1 MTKPASPSAS
11 PDIGFAES
19 SLGQSLLRVLAEG
32 STSNRAIADYLLRN
46 QVRVTAL
53 GVEEL
58 AEACAVS
65 TATISRFA
73 RDLGFKNYAAMRG
86 AVAETLQ
93 SVLQPVEKLRSTI
106 ARKASAGS
114 STSAPALESMHYAEA
129 GITAT
134 SRALDGAQ
142 IERIGKLLTTAGT
155 VYVMGFGLSTFLAG
169 ALAMHLQPFCRHV
182 VEVAGSGGT
191 EVAASHLA
199 NITARDV
206 LVVISLPRYTLAVVP
221 LTRFARDTGATVVA
235 ITDSPASPLAELGH
249 HVLYAH
255 SAHPVL
261 PSSSSSTLAV
271 IEALAVSLM
280 TSNKA
285 NVAKAARHTEAIAA
299 YLVGDHQIRTGSTQK
314 KEGARTRRTVKPRG
328 SIDE

>member
-1 MTKPASPSAS
+1 MTSAVPSSAS

-32 STSNRAIADYLLRN
+32 SASNRAIADYVLRN

-53 GVEEL
+53 GIEEL
-58 AEACAVS
+58 ADACAVS

-106 ARKASAGS
+106 ARRTAKAS
-114 STSAPALESMHYAEA
+114 PALESLGYAEA
-129 GITAT
+129 AITAT
-134 SRALDGAQ
+134 SRALAGTQ
-142 IERIGKLLTTAGT
+142 IDRIGAVLTKART
-155 VYVMGFGLSTFLAG
+155 VYVLGFGLSSFLAG

-182 VEVAGSGGT
+182 VEAAASGGT

-199 NITARDV
+199 TITGKDV
-206 LVVISLPRYTLAVVP
+206 LVVISLPRYTLDAAS
-221 LTRFARDTGATVVA
+221 LTRFARDAGATIVS

-255 SAHPVL
+255 STHPVL
-261 PSSSSSTLAV
+261 PSSSSAALAV

-299 YLVGDHQIRTGSTQK
+299 YLYGEHQIRKLVK
-314 KEGARTRRTVKPRG
+314 KT
-328 SIDE
+328 

>member
-1 MTKPASPSAS
+1 MTSAVPSSAS

-32 STSNRAIADYLLRN
+32 SASNRAIADYVLRN

-53 GVEEL
+53 GIEEL
-58 AEACAVS
+58 ADACDVS

-73 RDLGFKNYAAMRG
+73 RDLGFRNYAAMRG

-106 ARKASAGS
+106 ARRAAKAS
-114 STSAPALESMHYAEA
+114 PALESLGYAEA
-129 GITAT
+129 AITAT
-134 SRALDGAQ
+134 SRALAGTQIDRVGAV
-142 IERIGKLLTTAGT
+142 LTKART
-155 VYVMGFGLSTFLAG
+155 VYVLGFGLSSFLAG

-182 VEVAGSGGT
+182 VEAAASGGT

-199 NITARDV
+199 TITDKDV
-206 LVVISLPRYTLAVVP
+206 LVVISLPRYTLDAAS
-221 LTRFARDTGATVVA
+221 LTRFARDAGATIVS

-255 SAHPVL
+255 STHPVL
-261 PSSSSSTLAV
+261 PSSSSAALAV

-299 YLVGDHQIRTGSTQK
+299 YLYGEHQIRKLVK
-314 KEGARTRRTVKPRG
+314 KT
-328 SIDE
+328 

>member
-1 MTKPASPSAS
+1 MMNSSTRSSAS

-19 SLGQSLLRVLAEG
+19 SLGQALLRVLAEG
-32 STSNRAIADYLLRN
+32 SVSNRAIADYLLRN
-46 QVRVTAL
+46 QMRVTAL
-53 GVEEL
+53 GIEEL
-58 AEACAVS
+58 AEACEVS

-106 ARKASAGS
+106 ARRAAAAS
-114 STSAPALESMHYAEA
+114 PALESMGYAEA
-129 GITAT
+129 SITAT
-134 SRALDGAQ
+134 TRALDGALVD
-142 IERIGKLLTTAGT
+142 RVGTVLTKARS

-169 ALAMHLQPFCRHV
+169 TLAMHLQPFCTHV

-199 NITARDV
+199 NIGSKDV
-206 LVVISLPRYTLAVVP
+206 LVVISLPRYTLAAVP
-221 LTRFARDTGATVVA
+221 LTRFARDSGATIVS

-261 PSSSSSTLAV
+261 PSSGSSVLAL

-299 YLVGDHQIRTGSTQK
+299 YLYGGESPVRTGSTQK
-314 KEGARTRRTVKPRG
+314 KEGARKRRTEKQ
-328 SIDE
+328 S

>member
-1 MTKPASPSAS
+1 MTPAAPSSAS

-32 STSNRAIADYLLRN
+32 SVSNRAIADYLLRN

-53 GVEEL
+53 GIEEL
-58 AEACAVS
+58 AEACEVS

-93 SVLQPVEKLRSTI
+93 SLLQPIEKLRSTI
-106 ARKASAGS
+106 ARKAAA
-114 STSAPALESMHYAEA
+114 TSPALESLSYAEA

-134 SRALDGAQ
+134 SRALAGAQ
-142 IERIGKLLTTAGT
+142 LDRIGAVFTKART
-155 VYVMGFGLSTFLAG
+155 VYVMGFGLSSFLAG
-169 ALAMHLQPFCRHV
+169 ALAMHLQPFCQHV
-182 VEVAGSGGT
+182 VEVAASGGT

-199 NITARDV
+199 NITGKDV

-221 LTRFARDTGATVVA
+221 LTRFARDKGATVVS

-261 PSSSSSTLAV
+261 PSSGSSTLAV

-299 YLVGDHQIRTGSTQK
+299 YLYGEHQIRTGSTQK
-314 KEGARTRRTVKPRG
+314 KPKGRIA
-328 SIDE
+328 

>member
-1 MTKPASPSAS
+1 MAHPAPSNAS

-19 SLGQSLLRVLAEG
+19 ALGQSLLRMLAEG

-53 GVEEL
+53 GIEEL
-58 AEACAVS
+58 ADACAVS

-106 ARKASAGS
+106 ARRTAKAS
-114 STSAPALESMHYAEA
+114 PALESLGYAEA
-129 GITAT
+129 ALTAT
-134 SRALDGAQ
+134 RRGVGGDE
-142 IERIGKLLTTAGT
+142 IDRIGAVLTKART
-155 VYVMGFGLSTFLAG
+155 VYVLGFGLSTFLAG
-169 ALAMHLQPFCRHV
+169 TLAMHLQPFCRHV
-182 VEVAGSGGT
+182 VEAAASGGT

-199 NITARDV
+199 TITDKDV
-206 LVVISLPRYTLAVVP
+206 LVVISLPRYTLDAAS
-221 LTRFARDTGATVVA
+221 LTRFARDAGATIVS

-255 SAHPVL
+255 STHPVL
-261 PSSSSSTLAV
+261 PSSSSAALAV

-285 NVAKAARHTEAIAA
+285 NVAKAARHTQAIAA
-299 YLVGDHQIRTGSTQK
+299 YLYGEHQIRKLVK
-314 KEGARTRRTVKPRG
+314 KT
-328 SIDE
+328 

>member
-1 MTKPASPSAS
+1 MTPAAPPSAS

-19 SLGQSLLRVLAEG
+19 SLGQALLRVLAEG
-32 STSNRAIADYLLRN
+32 SASNRAIADYVLRN

-58 AEACAVS
+58 AEACEVS

-73 RDLGFKNYAAMRG
+73 RDLGFKSYAAMRG

-106 ARKASAGS
+106 ARRATAAS
-114 STSAPALESMHYAEA
+114 PALESLGYAEA
-129 GITAT
+129 AIAAT
-134 SRALDGAQ
+134 SRALAAAQ
-142 IERIGKLLTTAGT
+142 LDRIGAVFTRART
-155 VYVMGFGLSTFLAG
+155 VYVLGFGLSSFLAG

-182 VEVAGSGGT
+182 VEVAASGGT

-199 NITARDV
+199 NIGGRDV

-221 LTRFARDTGATVVA
+221 LTRFARDSGATVVS

-261 PSSSSSTLAV
+261 PSSSSAALAV

-299 YLVGDHQIRTGSTQK
+299 YLFGEHQIRSSTQK
-314 KEGARTRRTVKPRG
+314 KEGARRRQPAKK
-328 SIDE
+328 S

>member
-1 MTKPASPSAS
+1 MIPAASNSAAT

-19 SLGQSLLRVLAEG
+19 GLGQALRRMLAEG
-32 STSNRAIADYLLRN
+32 SASNRAIADYLLRN

-73 RDLGFKNYAAMRG
+73 RDLGFRNFAAMRG

-106 ARKASAGS
+106 ARRAVQS
-114 STSAPALESMHYAEA
+114 PALESLGYAEA
-129 GITAT
+129 AITAT
-134 SRALDGAQ
+134 SAALAGDR
-142 IERIGKLLTTAGT
+142 IDRIGAMLTKARA
-155 VYVMGFGLSTFLAG
+155 VYVLGFGLSSFLAG

-182 VEVAGSGGT
+182 IDVAVGGGT

-199 NITARDV
+199 TITAKDV
-206 LVVISLPRYTLAVVP
+206 LVVISLPRYTLDAVS
-221 LTRFARDTGATVVA
+221 LTRFARDSGATIVS
-235 ITDSPASPLAELGH
+235 ITDSPASPLAALGH

-255 SAHPVL
+255 STHPVL
-261 PSSSSSTLAV
+261 PSSSSAALAV

-285 NVAKAARHTEAIAA
+285 NVAKAARHTGAIAA
-299 YLVGDHQIRTGSTQK
+299 YLVGEHQIRSSTQK
-314 KEGARTRRTVKPRG
+314 RSTKK
-328 SIDE
+328 S

>member
-1 MTKPASPSAS
+1 MAPASPSSAS

-32 STSNRAIADYLLRN
+32 SASNRAIADYVLRN

-53 GVEEL
+53 GIEEL
-58 AEACAVS
+58 ADACDVS

-106 ARKASAGS
+106 ARRTAKAS
-114 STSAPALESMHYAEA
+114 PALESLGYAEA
-129 GITAT
+129 AITAT
-134 SRALDGAQ
+134 SRALAGSEIDRVGTV
-142 IERIGKLLTTAGT
+142 LTKART
-155 VYVMGFGLSTFLAG
+155 VYVLGFGLSSFLAG

-182 VEVAGSGGT
+182 VEAAASGGT

-199 NITARDV
+199 TITDKDV
-206 LVVISLPRYTLAVVP
+206 LVVISLPRYTLDAAS
-221 LTRFARDTGATVVA
+221 LTRFARDTGATIVS

-261 PSSSSSTLAV
+261 PSSSSAALAV

-299 YLVGDHQIRTGSTQK
+299 YLHGEHQIRKLVK
-314 KEGARTRRTVKPRG
+314 KT
-328 SIDE
+328 

>member
-1 MTKPASPSAS
+1 MTPQTPSSAS

-19 SLGQSLLRVLAEG
+19 TLGQSLLRVLAEG
-32 STSNRAIADYLLRN
+32 SASNRAIADYVLRN

-53 GVEEL
+53 GIEEL
-58 AEACAVS
+58 ADACDVS

-106 ARKASAGS
+106 ARRAAKA
-114 STSAPALESMHYAEA
+114 APALESLGYAEA
-129 GITAT
+129 ALTAT
-134 SRALDGAQ
+134 RRGLAGNEIDRVGA
-142 IERIGKLLTTAGT
+142 LLTKART
-155 VYVMGFGLSTFLAG
+155 VYVLGFGLSSFLAG

-182 VEVAGSGGT
+182 VEVAASGGT

-199 NITARDV
+199 TITDRDV
-206 LVVISLPRYTLAVVP
+206 LVVISLPRYTLDVVP
-221 LTRFARDTGATVVA
+221 LTRFARDAGVTVVS

-261 PSSSSSTLAV
+261 PSSSSAALAV

-299 YLVGDHQIRTGSTQK
+299 YLYGEHQIRTGSTQK
-314 KEGARTRRTVKPRG
+314 KLVKKT
-328 SIDE
+328 

>member
-1 MTKPASPSAS
+1 MSPSAPASAS

-32 STSNRAIADYLLRN
+32 SASNRAIADYVLRN

-53 GVEEL
+53 GIEEL
-58 AEACAVS
+58 ADACAVS

-106 ARKASAGS
+106 ARRTARVS
-114 STSAPALESMHYAEA
+114 PALESLGYAEA
-129 GITAT
+129 AITAT
-134 SRALDGAQ
+134 SRALAGTQIDRVGAV
-142 IERIGKLLTTAGT
+142 LTRART
-155 VYVMGFGLSTFLAG
+155 VYVLGFGLSSFLAG

-182 VEVAGSGGT
+182 VEVAASGGT

-199 NITARDV
+199 TVTGKDV
-206 LVVISLPRYTLAVVP
+206 LVVISLPRYTLDAAS
-221 LTRFARDTGATVVA
+221 LTRFARDAGATIVS

-255 SAHPVL
+255 STHPVL
-261 PSSSSSTLAV
+261 PSSSSAALAV
-271 IEALAVSLM
+271 IEALAVALM

-299 YLVGDHQIRTGSTQK
+299 YLHGEHQIRTGSTQK
-314 KEGARTRRTVKPRG
+314 KK
-328 SIDE
+328 S

>member
-1 MTKPASPSAS
+1 MTPAAPLSAS

-19 SLGQSLLRVLAEG
+19 SLGRSLLRVLAEG
-32 STSNRAIADYLLRN
+32 SASNRTIADYLLRN
-46 QVRVTAL
+46 QMRVTAL
-53 GVEEL
+53 GIEEL
-58 AEACAVS
+58 AEACEVS

-106 ARKASAGS
+106 ARKAQAAS
-114 STSAPALESMHYAEA
+114 PALESLHYAEA
-129 GITAT
+129 AITAT

-142 IERIGKLLTTAGT
+142 LDRIGAVFTKART

-169 ALAMHLQPFCRHV
+169 TLAMHLQPFCRHV
-182 VEVAGSGGT
+182 VEVAASGGT

-199 NITARDV
+199 NIGSKDV
-206 LVVISLPRYTLAVVP
+206 LVVISLPRYTLAGVP
-221 LTRFARDTGATVVA
+221 LTRFARDNGATVVS

-261 PSSSSSTLAV
+261 PSSSSAVLAV

-299 YLVGDHQIRTGSTQK
+299 YLYGDHHPKRSR
-314 KEGARTRRTVKPRG
+314 A
-328 SIDE
+328 

>member
-1 MTKPASPSAS
+1 MSPSAKANAS

-19 SLGQSLLRVLAEG
+19 SLGQSLLRMLAEG
-32 STSNRAIADYLLRN
+32 SASNRTIADHLLRN

-53 GVEEL
+53 GIEEL
-58 AEACAVS
+58 AEACEVS

-73 RDLGFKNYAAMRG
+73 RDLGFKNYAAMRS

-106 ARKASAGS
+106 ARRSAS
-114 STSAPALESMHYAEA
+114 PALESLGYAEA
-129 GITAT
+129 GIIAT
-134 SRALDGAQ
+134 SRALTKD
-142 IERIGKLLTTAGT
+142 ELDRIGSVLMRART
-155 VYVMGFGLSTFLAG
+155 VYVLGFGLSTFLAG

-182 VEVAGSGGT
+182 VEVAAAGGT
-191 EVAASHLA
+191 EVAASQLA
-199 NITARDV
+199 TVTDKDV
-206 LVVISLPRYTLAVVP
+206 LVVISLPRYTLAAVS
-221 LTRFARDTGATVVA
+221 LTRFARDSGATIVS

-261 PSSSSSTLAV
+261 PSSSSAALAV

-299 YLVGDHQIRTGSTQK
+299 YLYGEHQIRSSSTQK
-314 KEGARTRRTVKPRG
+314 KEGARKRQSVKK
-328 SIDE
+328 S

>member
-1 MTKPASPSAS
+1 MAPASPSRAS
-11 PDIGFAES
+11 PDIGFAKS

-32 STSNRAIADYLLRN
+32 SASNRAIADYVLRN

-53 GVEEL
+53 GIEEL
-58 AEACAVS
+58 ADACDVS

-106 ARKASAGS
+106 ARRSAKAS
-114 STSAPALESMHYAEA
+114 PALESLGYAEA
-129 GITAT
+129 AITAT
-134 SRALDGAQ
+134 SRALAGSEIDRVGTV
-142 IERIGKLLTTAGT
+142 LTKART
-155 VYVMGFGLSTFLAG
+155 VYVLGFGLSSFLAG

-182 VEVAGSGGT
+182 VEAAASGGT

-199 NITARDV
+199 TITDKDV
-206 LVVISLPRYTLAVVP
+206 LVVISLPRYTLDAAS
-221 LTRFARDTGATVVA
+221 LTRFARDTGATIVS

-255 SAHPVL
+255 STHPVL
-261 PSSSSSTLAV
+261 PSSSSAALAV

-299 YLVGDHQIRTGSTQK
+299 YLHGEHQIRKLVK
-314 KEGARTRRTVKPRG
+314 KT
-328 SIDE
+328 

>member
-1 MTKPASPSAS
+1 MTSAAPPSAS

-19 SLGQSLLRVLAEG
+19 SLGRSLLRVLAEG
-32 STSNRAIADYLLRN
+32 SASNRAIADYLLRN

-53 GVEEL
+53 GVGEL
-58 AEACAVS
+58 ADACAVS

-73 RDLGFKNYAAMRG
+73 RDLGFRNYAAMRG

-114 STSAPALESMHYAEA
+114 SKPVPALESLSYAEA
-129 GITAT
+129 GITVT
-134 SRALDGAQ
+134 SRALAGAQ
-142 IERIGKLLTTAGT
+142 LDRIGAVLTKAGT
-155 VYVMGFGLSTFLAG
+155 VYVMGFGLSCFLAG

-182 VEVAGSGGT
+182 VEVAASGGT

-199 NITARDV
+199 NITSKDV
-206 LVVISLPRYTLAVVP
+206 LVVISLPRYTLAAVP
-221 LTRFARDTGATVVA
+221 LTRFARDSGATVVSV
-235 ITDSPASPLAELGH
+235 TDSPASPLAELGH

-261 PSSSSSTLAV
+261 PSSGSSTLAV

-299 YLVGDHQIRTGSTQK
+299 YLYGEHQIRTGSTQK
-314 KEGARTRRTVKPRG
+314 KEGGSKRRTVKQ
-328 SIDE
+328 S

>member
-1 MTKPASPSAS
+1 MPLRPPPSAS
-11 PDIGFAES
+11 PDVGFAES

-32 STSNRAIADYLLRN
+32 SASNRAIADYLLRN

-53 GVEEL
+53 GIEEL

-73 RDLGFKNYAAMRG
+73 RDLGFRNYAAMRG

-93 SVLQPVEKLRSTI
+93 SLLQPVEKLRSTI
-106 ARKASAGS
+106 ARRTAKAS
-114 STSAPALESMHYAEA
+114 PALESLGYAEA
-129 GITAT
+129 ALTAT
-134 SRALDGAQ
+134 RGALAGTQ
-142 IERIGKLLTTAGT
+142 IDRVGTVLTKART
-155 VYVMGFGLSTFLAG
+155 VYVLGFGLSSFLAG

-182 VEVAGSGGT
+182 VEAAASGGT
-191 EVAASHLA
+191 EVAAGHLA
-199 NITARDV
+199 TIGAKDV
-206 LVVISLPRYTLAVVP
+206 LVVISLPRYTLDVVP
-221 LTRFARDTGATVVA
+221 LTRFARDAGAAIVS

-261 PSSSSSTLAV
+261 PSSSSAALAV

-299 YLVGDHQIRTGSTQK
+299 YLYGEHQVRSTQK
-314 KEGARTRRTVKPRG
+314 KEGAKKRSAAKT
-328 SIDE
+328 S

>member
-1 MTKPASPSAS
+1 MVPAAPSSAS

-32 STSNRAIADYLLRN
+32 SASNRAIADYVLRN

-53 GVEEL
+53 GIEEL
-58 AEACAVS
+58 ADACAVS

-106 ARKASAGS
+106 ARRTAKAS
-114 STSAPALESMHYAEA
+114 PALESLGYAEA
-129 GITAT
+129 AITAT
-134 SRALDGAQ
+134 SRALAGTQ
-142 IERIGKLLTTAGT
+142 IDRIGAVLTKART
-155 VYVMGFGLSTFLAG
+155 VYVLGFGLSSFLAG
-169 ALAMHLQPFCRHV
+169 TLAMHLQPFCRHV
-182 VEVAGSGGT
+182 VEAAGSGGT

-199 NITARDV
+199 TIGDKDV
-206 LVVISLPRYTLAVVP
+206 LVVISLPRYTLDAAS
-221 LTRFARDTGATVVA
+221 LTRFARDAGATIVS

-261 PSSSSSTLAV
+261 PSSSSAALAV

-299 YLVGDHQIRTGSTQK
+299 YLHGEHQIRKLVK
-314 KEGARTRRTVKPRG
+314 KT
-328 SIDE
+328 

>member
-1 MTKPASPSAS
+1 MTSAVPSSAS

-32 STSNRAIADYLLRN
+32 SASNRAIADYVLRN

-53 GVEEL
+53 GIEEL
-58 AEACAVS
+58 ADACDVS

-73 RDLGFKNYAAMRG
+73 RDLGFRNYAAMRG

-106 ARKASAGS
+106 ARRTAKAS
-114 STSAPALESMHYAEA
+114 PALESLGYAEA
-129 GITAT
+129 AITAT
-134 SRALDGAQ
+134 SRALSGTQIDRVGAV
-142 IERIGKLLTTAGT
+142 LTKART
-155 VYVMGFGLSTFLAG
+155 VYVLGFGLSSFLAG

-182 VEVAGSGGT
+182 VEAAASGGT

-199 NITARDV
+199 TITGKDV
-206 LVVISLPRYTLAVVP
+206 LVVISLPRYTLDAAS
-221 LTRFARDTGATVVA
+221 LTRFARDAGATIVS

-255 SAHPVL
+255 STHPVL
-261 PSSSSSTLAV
+261 PSSSSAALAV

-299 YLVGDHQIRTGSTQK
+299 YLYGEHQIRKLVK
-314 KEGARTRRTVKPRG
+314 KT
-328 SIDE
+328 

>member
-1 MTKPASPSAS
+1 MARPAPSSAS

-32 STSNRAIADYLLRN
+32 SASNRAIADYVLRN

-53 GVEEL
+53 GIEEL
-58 AEACAVS
+58 ADACDVS

-106 ARKASAGS
+106 ARRAAKAS
-114 STSAPALESMHYAEA
+114 PALESLGYAEA
-129 GITAT
+129 SITAT
-134 SRALDGAQ
+134 SRALAGTQ
-142 IERIGKLLTTAGT
+142 IDRIGAMLTKART
-155 VYVMGFGLSTFLAG
+155 VYVLGFGLSSFLAG

-182 VEVAGSGGT
+182 VEVAASGGT

-199 NITARDV
+199 TITDRDV
-206 LVVISLPRYTLAVVP
+206 LVVISLPRYTLDVVP
-221 LTRFARDTGATVVA
+221 LTRFARDAGATIVS

-255 SAHPVL
+255 STHPVL
-261 PSSSSSTLAV
+261 PSSSSAALAV

-299 YLVGDHQIRTGSTQK
+299 YLYGEHQIRKLVK
-314 KEGARTRRTVKPRG
+314 KT
-328 SIDE
+328 

>member
-1 MTKPASPSAS
+1 MTPPVPPSAS
-11 PDIGFAES
+11 PDVGFAAS
-19 SLGQSLLRVLAEG
+19 SLGRSLLRVLAEG
-32 STSNRAIADYLLRN
+32 SASNRAIADYVLRN

-53 GVEEL
+53 GIEEL
-58 AEACAVS
+58 ADACVVS

-106 ARKASAGS
+106 ARRTAKVS
-114 STSAPALESMHYAEA
+114 PALESLGYAEA
-129 GITAT
+129 ALTAT
-134 SRALDGAQ
+134 SRALAGAQ
-142 IERIGKLLTTAGT
+142 IDRIGAVLTKART
-155 VYVMGFGLSTFLAG
+155 VYVLGFGLSSFLAG

-182 VEVAGSGGT
+182 VEVAASGGT

-199 NITARDV
+199 TVTARDV
-206 LVVISLPRYTLAVVP
+206 LVVVSLPRYTLDAAS
-221 LTRFARDTGATVVA
+221 LTRFARDAGATIVS

-261 PSSSSSTLAV
+261 PSSSSAALAV
-271 IEALAVSLM
+271 IEALVVALM

-299 YLVGDHQIRTGSTQK
+299 YLHGEHQIRAGATQK
-314 KEGARTRRTVKPRG
+314 KVTKRGRTA
-328 SIDE
+328 

>member
-1 MTKPASPSAS
+1 MTPPVPPSAS
-11 PDIGFAES
+11 PDVGFAAS
-19 SLGQSLLRVLAEG
+19 SLGQSLLRVLAGG
-32 STSNRAIADYLLRN
+32 SASNRAIADYVLRN

-53 GVEEL
+53 GIEEL
-58 AEACAVS
+58 ADACAVS

-93 SVLQPVEKLRSTI
+93 SVLQPVEKLRRTI
-106 ARKASAGS
+106 ARRTAKVS
-114 STSAPALESMHYAEA
+114 PALESLGYAEA
-129 GITAT
+129 ALTAT
-134 SRALDGAQ
+134 SRALAGTQ
-142 IERIGKLLTTAGT
+142 IDRIGAVLTKART
-155 VYVMGFGLSTFLAG
+155 VYVLGFGLSSFLAG

-182 VEVAGSGGT
+182 VEVAASGGT

-199 NITARDV
+199 TVTARDV
-206 LVVISLPRYTLAVVP
+206 LVVVSLPRYTLDAAS
-221 LTRFARDTGATVVA
+221 LTRFARDAGATIVS

-261 PSSSSSTLAV
+261 PSSSSAALAV
-271 IEALAVSLM
+271 IEALVVALM

-299 YLVGDHQIRTGSTQK
+299 YLHGEHQIRAGATQK
-314 KEGARTRRTVKPRG
+314 KVTKRGRTA
-328 SIDE
+328 

>member
-1 MTKPASPSAS
+1 MTSTVPSSAS

-32 STSNRAIADYLLRN
+32 SASNRAIADYVLRN

-53 GVEEL
+53 GIEEL
-58 AEACAVS
+58 ADACAVS

-106 ARKASAGS
+106 ARRTAKAS
-114 STSAPALESMHYAEA
+114 PALESLGYAEA
-129 GITAT
+129 AITAT
-134 SRALDGAQ
+134 SRALAGTQIDRVGAV
-142 IERIGKLLTTAGT
+142 LTKART
-155 VYVMGFGLSTFLAG
+155 VYVLGFGLSSFLAG

-182 VEVAGSGGT
+182 VEAAASGGT

-199 NITARDV
+199 TITGKDV
-206 LVVISLPRYTLAVVP
+206 LVVISLPRYTLDAAS
-221 LTRFARDTGATVVA
+221 LTRFARDAGATIVS

-255 SAHPVL
+255 STHPVL
-261 PSSSSSTLAV
+261 PSSSSAALAV

-299 YLVGDHQIRTGSTQK
+299 YLYGEHQIRKLVK
-314 KEGARTRRTVKPRG
+314 KT
-328 SIDE
+328 

>member
-1 MTKPASPSAS
+1 MTPAAPSSAS

-32 STSNRAIADYLLRN
+32 SVSNRAIADYVLRN

-53 GVEEL
+53 GIEEL
-58 AEACAVS
+58 ADACDVS

-73 RDLGFKNYAAMRG
+73 RDLGFRNYAAMRG

-106 ARKASAGS
+106 ARRAAKAS
-114 STSAPALESMHYAEA
+114 PALESLGYAEA
-129 GITAT
+129 AITAT
-134 SRALDGAQ
+134 SRALAGTQ
-142 IERIGKLLTTAGT
+142 IDRIGTVLTKART
-155 VYVMGFGLSTFLAG
+155 VYVLGFGLSSFLAG

-182 VEVAGSGGT
+182 VEAAASGGT

-199 NITARDV
+199 TITGKDV
-206 LVVISLPRYTLAVVP
+206 LVVISLPRYTLDAAS
-221 LTRFARDTGATVVA
+221 LTRFARDAGATIVS

-255 SAHPVL
+255 STHPVL
-261 PSSSSSTLAV
+261 PSSSSAALAV

-299 YLVGDHQIRTGSTQK
+299 YLHGEHQIRKLVK
-314 KEGARTRRTVKPRG
+314 KT
-328 SIDE
+328 

>member
-1 MTKPASPSAS
+1 MAPASPSSAS

-32 STSNRAIADYLLRN
+32 SASNRAIADYVLRN

-53 GVEEL
+53 GIEEL
-58 AEACAVS
+58 ADACDVS

-106 ARKASAGS
+106 ARRTSKAS
-114 STSAPALESMHYAEA
+114 PALESLGYAEA
-129 GITAT
+129 AITAT
-134 SRALDGAQ
+134 SRALAGTEIDRVGTV
-142 IERIGKLLTTAGT
+142 LTKART
-155 VYVMGFGLSTFLAG
+155 VYVLGFGLSSFLAG

-182 VEVAGSGGT
+182 VEAAASGGT

-199 NITARDV
+199 TITDKDV
-206 LVVISLPRYTLAVVP
+206 LVVISLPRYTLDAAS
-221 LTRFARDTGATVVA
+221 LTRFARDTGATIVS

-261 PSSSSSTLAV
+261 PSSSSAALAV

-299 YLVGDHQIRTGSTQK
+299 YLHGEHQIRKLVK
-314 KEGARTRRTVKPRG
+314 KT
-328 SIDE
+328 

>member
-1 MTKPASPSAS
+1 MPLRPPPSAS
-11 PDIGFAES
+11 PDVGFAES

-32 STSNRAIADYLLRN
+32 SASNRAIADYLLRN

-53 GVEEL
+53 GIEEL

-73 RDLGFKNYAAMRG
+73 RDLGFRNYAAMRG

-93 SVLQPVEKLRSTI
+93 SLLQPVEKLRSTI
-106 ARKASAGS
+106 ARRTAKAS
-114 STSAPALESMHYAEA
+114 PALESLGYAEA
-129 GITAT
+129 ALTAT
-134 SRALDGAQ
+134 RGALAGTQ
-142 IERIGKLLTTAGT
+142 IDRVGTVLTKART
-155 VYVMGFGLSTFLAG
+155 VYVLGFGLSSFLAG

-182 VEVAGSGGT
+182 VDVAASGGT
-191 EVAASHLA
+191 EVAAGHLA
-199 NITARDV
+199 TIGAKDV
-206 LVVISLPRYTLAVVP
+206 LVVISLPRYTLDVVP
-221 LTRFARDTGATVVA
+221 LTRFARDAGAAIVS

-261 PSSSSSTLAV
+261 PSSSSAALAV

-299 YLVGDHQIRTGSTQK
+299 YLYGEHQVRSTQK
-314 KEGARTRRTVKPRG
+314 KEGAKKRSAAKT
-328 SIDE
+328 S

>member
-1 MTKPASPSAS
+1 MTPAAPPSAS

-19 SLGQSLLRVLAEG
+19 SLGQALLRVLAEG
-32 STSNRAIADYLLRN
+32 SASNRAIADYVLRN

-58 AEACAVS
+58 AEACEVS

-73 RDLGFKNYAAMRG
+73 RDLGFKSYAAMRG

-106 ARKASAGS
+106 ARRATAAS
-114 STSAPALESMHYAEA
+114 PALESLGYAEA
-129 GITAT
+129 AIAAT
-134 SRALDGAQ
+134 SRALAGAQ
-142 IERIGKLLTTAGT
+142 LDRIGAVFTRART
-155 VYVMGFGLSTFLAG
+155 VYVLGFGLSSFLAG

-182 VEVAGSGGT
+182 VEVAASGGT

-199 NITARDV
+199 NIGSRDV

-221 LTRFARDTGATVVA
+221 LTRFARDSGATVVS

-261 PSSSSSTLAV
+261 PSSASAALAV

-299 YLVGDHQIRTGSTQK
+299 YLFGEHQVRSSSTQK
-314 KEGARTRRTVKPRG
+314 KEGARRRQPAKK
-328 SIDE
+328 S

>member
-1 MTKPASPSAS
+1 MAHPAPSSAS

-32 STSNRAIADYLLRN
+32 SASNRAIADYVLRN

-53 GVEEL
+53 GIEEL
-58 AEACAVS
+58 ADACAVS

-73 RDLGFKNYAAMRG
+73 RDLGFRNYAAMRG

-106 ARKASAGS
+106 ARRAAKAS
-114 STSAPALESMHYAEA
+114 PALESLGYAEA
-129 GITAT
+129 AITAT
-134 SRALDGAQ
+134 SRALAGSEIDRVGAV
-142 IERIGKLLTTAGT
+142 LTKART
-155 VYVMGFGLSTFLAG
+155 VYVLGFGLSTFLAG

-182 VEVAGSGGT
+182 VEAAASGGT

-199 NITARDV
+199 TITDKDV
-206 LVVISLPRYTLAVVP
+206 LVVISLPRYTLDAAS
-221 LTRFARDTGATVVA
+221 LTRFARDAGATIVS

-261 PSSSSSTLAV
+261 PSSSSAALAV

-299 YLVGDHQIRTGSTQK
+299 YLYGEHQIRKLVK
-314 KEGARTRRTVKPRG
+314 KT
-328 SIDE
+328 

>member
-1 MTKPASPSAS
+1 MTPAAPSSAS

-32 STSNRAIADYLLRN
+32 SVSNRAIADYVLRN

-53 GVEEL
+53 GIEEL
-58 AEACAVS
+58 ADACDVS

-73 RDLGFKNYAAMRG
+73 RDLGFRNYAAMRG

-106 ARKASAGS
+106 ARRAAKAS
-114 STSAPALESMHYAEA
+114 PALESLGYAEA
-129 GITAT
+129 AITAT
-134 SRALDGAQ
+134 SRALAGTQ
-142 IERIGKLLTTAGT
+142 IDRIGAVLTKART
-155 VYVMGFGLSTFLAG
+155 VYVLGFGLSSFLAG

-182 VEVAGSGGT
+182 VEAAASGGT

-199 NITARDV
+199 TITGKDV
-206 LVVISLPRYTLAVVP
+206 LVVISLPRYTLDAAS
-221 LTRFARDTGATVVA
+221 LTRFARDAGATIVS

-255 SAHPVL
+255 STHPVL
-261 PSSSSSTLAV
+261 PSSSSAALAV

-299 YLVGDHQIRTGSTQK
+299 YLHGEHQIRKLVK
-314 KEGARTRRTVKPRG
+314 KT
-328 SIDE
+328 

>member
-1 MTKPASPSAS
+1 MIRPAPSSAS

-32 STSNRAIADYLLRN
+32 STSNRAIADYVLRN

-53 GVEEL
+53 GIEEL
-58 AEACAVS
+58 ADACDVS

-106 ARKASAGS
+106 ARRAAKAS
-114 STSAPALESMHYAEA
+114 PALESLGYAEA
-129 GITAT
+129 AITAT
-134 SRALDGAQ
+134 SRALAGTQ
-142 IERIGKLLTTAGT
+142 IDRIGAVLTKART
-155 VYVMGFGLSTFLAG
+155 VYVLGFGLSSFLAG

-182 VEVAGSGGT
+182 VEVAASGGT

-199 NITARDV
+199 TVTGRDV
-206 LVVISLPRYTLAVVP
+206 LVVISLPRYTLDAAS
-221 LTRFARDTGATVVA
+221 LTRFARDAGATIVS

-261 PSSSSSTLAV
+261 PSSSSAALAV

-299 YLVGDHQIRTGSTQK
+299 YLHGEHQIRKPVK
-314 KEGARTRRTVKPRG
+314 KT
-328 SIDE
+328 

>member
-1 MTKPASPSAS
+1 MTSAVPSSAS

-32 STSNRAIADYLLRN
+32 SASNRAIADYVLRN

-53 GVEEL
+53 GIEEL
-58 AEACAVS
+58 ADACAVS

-106 ARKASAGS
+106 ARRAAKAS
-114 STSAPALESMHYAEA
+114 PALESLGYAEA
-129 GITAT
+129 SITAT
-134 SRALDGAQ
+134 SRALSGTQIDRVGAV
-142 IERIGKLLTTAGT
+142 LTKART
-155 VYVMGFGLSTFLAG
+155 VYVLGFGLSSFLAG

-182 VEVAGSGGT
+182 VEAAASGGT

-199 NITARDV
+199 TITDKDV
-206 LVVISLPRYTLAVVP
+206 LVVISLPRYTLDAAS
-221 LTRFARDTGATVVA
+221 LTRFARDAGATIVS

-255 SAHPVL
+255 STHPVL
-261 PSSSSSTLAV
+261 PSSSSAALAV

-299 YLVGDHQIRTGSTQK
+299 YLYGEHQIRKLVK
-314 KEGARTRRTVKPRG
+314 KT
-328 SIDE
+328 

>member
-1 MTKPASPSAS
+1 MTPAAPPSAS

-19 SLGQSLLRVLAEG
+19 SLGQALLRVLAEG
-32 STSNRAIADYLLRN
+32 SVSNRAIADHVLRN

-53 GVEEL
+53 GIGEL
-58 AEACAVS
+58 AEACEVS

-93 SVLQPVEKLRSTI
+93 SVLQPVEKLRNTI
-106 ARKASAGS
+106 ARRATTAS
-114 STSAPALESMHYAEA
+114 PALESLGYAEA
-129 GITAT
+129 AITAT
-134 SRALDGAQ
+134 SRALAGAQ
-142 IERIGKLLTTAGT
+142 IDRIGVDLTKARA
-155 VYVMGFGLSTFLAG
+155 VYVLGFGLSSFLAG

-182 VEVAGSGGT
+182 IEVAASGGT

-199 NITARDV
+199 TITGKDV
-206 LVVISLPRYTLAVVP
+206 LVVISLPRYTLDAVS
-221 LTRFARDTGATVVA
+221 LTRFARDNGATIVS

-261 PSSSSSTLAV
+261 PSSSSAALAV

-299 YLVGDHQIRTGSTQK
+299 YLYGEHQIRSSSTQK
-314 KEGARTRRTVKPRG
+314 KEGARKRQIVKK
-328 SIDE
+328 S